1 MRLRLAGRRRHTWM
15 LIGILSLFLACGDD
29 EETGPTE
36 PDTTEEDQAAA
47 QARATELFG
56 KLVPVMQEAFVK
68 LAVGGGTIEG
78 ETGGTI
84 TIADNVMTLEDFT
97 QDGQLVLN
105 GELTFDGA
113 AQPPTLKGDLV
124 GSGEAYEAPVDIN
137 VDMTVDLTADP
148 PYGGSVTVGG
158 VEYDVG
164 ALLAAMAAAEEG

>member
-1 MRLRLAGRRRHTWM
+1 M
-15 LIGILSLFLACGDD
+15 
-29 EETGPTE
+29 
-36 PDTTEEDQAAA
+36 
-47 QARATELFG
+47 
-56 KLVPVMQEAFVK
+56 K

-105 GELTFDGA
+105 GELSFDGA

-148 PYGGSVTVGG
+148 PYGGTVTVGG

-164 ALLAAMAAAEEG
+164 ALLAAMAAAEGA